1 MSIIELRAEPRSVVG
16 KKVRFLR
23 RQGMVPANIFGQSSS
38 TPIQVAVKEVEQTIR
53 RAGHNQLVSLGV
65 AGGETTTVLI
75 TKWQRHPYKA
85 DLLHVDFF
93 RVAMT
98 ETMQL
103 AVPIRLI
110 GEAPA
115 VRITGGQPFQTL
127 AAVTVECLPTDIP
140 EAIEVDISRPD
151 IARQPIYAAL
161 GVAEI
166 WKYDGAV
173 VVSLHRVAGDRGRD
187 EARYVASE
195 KSLAFPELPMSEL
208 NRLLRI
214 GLAGAQT
221 AARSSISTI
230 PSKTRAG
237 RADFLRRPA
246 APRRSAGTSRGSCGT
261 SRAGS

>member
-23 RQGMVPANIFGQSSS
+23 RQGLVPANIFGQSSS
-38 TPIQVAVKEVEQTIR
+38 TAIQVPVKDVEQTIR

-65 AGGETTTVLI
+65 KGGETTTVLI

-103 AVPIRLI
+103 AVPLRLV

-127 AAVTVECLPTDIP
+127 ATVNVECLPTDIP
-140 EAIEVDISRPD
+140 EAIDVDISGLAENDASIFVRD
-151 IARQPIYAAL
+151 LAAPA
-161 GVAEI
+161 GVTFVT
-166 WKYDGAV
+166 DGDEQIVKIMAP
-173 VVSLHRVAGDRGRD
+173 RVAQAGDGGD
-187 EARYVASE
+187 A
-195 KSLAFPELPMSEL
+195 
-208 NRLLRI
+208 
-214 GLAGAQT
+214 
-221 AARSSISTI
+221 
-230 PSKTRAG
+230 
-237 RADFLRRPA
+237 PA
-246 APRRSAGTSRGSCGT
+246 AVEAAASSEDSGS
-261 SRAGS
+261 